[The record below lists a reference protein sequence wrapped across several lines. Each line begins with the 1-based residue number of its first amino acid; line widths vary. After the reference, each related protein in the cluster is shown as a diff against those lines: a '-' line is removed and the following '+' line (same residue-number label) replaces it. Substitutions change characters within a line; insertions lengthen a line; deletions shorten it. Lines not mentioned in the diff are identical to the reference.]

1 MNAETHNFDEELDL
15 MIDFLTLYSSKRIK
29 TFEDHEVERN
39 EETFKRL
46 TLLEAYKQK
55 LKIAQLEEKNS
66 LEEKKILRAIRFIEQ
81 VTSSNNRANDF
92 LPKLKDETIK
102 EIKQLQ
108 KHIDDV
114 KTGFKKLWMTEKL
127 INSLLDTGKIT
138 EERLQ
143 KEMESDS
150 LRLDKFLDDPDEIKE
165 KIEGM
170 KRKINQ
176 IEDLE

>member
-1 MNAETHNFDEELDL
+1 
-15 MIDFLTLYSSKRIK
+15 
-29 TFEDHEVERN
+29 
-39 EETFKRL
+39 
-46 TLLEAYKQK
+46 
-55 LKIAQLEEKNS
+55 
-66 LEEKKILRAIRFIEQ
+66 
-81 VTSSNNRANDF
+81 
-92 LPKLKDETIK
+92 
-102 EIKQLQ
+102 
-108 KHIDDV
+108 
-114 KTGFKKLWMTEKL
+114 MTEKL